1 MSRAFVRDQDVD
13 SIEDVSDRPVSGHP
27 NDVTET
33 GMAQIEAAL
42 AGARA
47 AHATALA
54 SSDRRAIAAAAR
66 DLRYWSA
73 RRATARLVPAPADL
87 SRVRFGTT
95 VSIIRD
101 DGRKQT
107 FRIVGEDEADP
118 AKGSISHVSPLARAM
133 LGKGIGEI
141 VRAGNDDAE
150 IISIK

>member
-1 MSRAFVRDQDVD
+1 MSRAFVRDQDD
-13 SIEDVSDRPVSGHP
+13 SIEDVSDRPVSEHP

-47 AHATALA
+47 AHAIALA

-73 RRATARLVPAPADL
+73 RRATARLVPAPTDR

-95 VSIIRD
+95 VSIIRN
-101 DGRKQT
+101 DGREQT

-133 LGKGIGEI
+133 LGKGIGEV

>member
-1 MSRAFVRDQDVD
+1 MSRAFVRDQDD
-13 SIEDVSDRPVSGHP
+13 FIEDVSDRPVSEHP

-33 GMAQIEAAL
+33 GMAEIEAAL

-73 RRATARLVPAPADL
+73 RRATARLVPAPTDR

-95 VSIIRD
+95 VSIIRN
-101 DGRKQT
+101 DGREQT

-133 LGKGIGEI
+133 LGKGIGEV